1 MNMKNI
7 TIAQKFVGLTIFV
20 TISLIGVFFVGFQN
34 MSVLGKLHE
43 ESVQIG
49 DARNSEAMVDM
60 VHDGIR
66 SVVWRAMYDTSQN
79 SSSQDEVMADLDDY
93 KSSVKTS
100 ISEIEDS
107 KVPESVKELVSEAKP
122 DLENYLATATSL
134 IKQSYVDFNG
144 AQARLPEFET
154 VFKKLE
160 VKLEKLNEAIAS
172 NITRKSQEIANVE
185 IKSRILSCVVALIS
199 LAITIGLTVSLK
211 RIITINMTVLRD
223 RLNRLADR
231 SFSKL
236 AEIARAMSEGDLTK
250 RVSHDVEAIKD
261 PGNDEIGQ
269 ALQTFNKMIHQSDIA
284 FENINTTL
292 DTWSNL
298 IKEVR
303 MSSDHVAQIGNELC
317 TSASNSAHSM
327 TDIAH
332 EIEQVNLAGE
342 QSAIT
347 ATSVASGSDKLA
359 HSALQATEALMALK
373 SAIVEIQAASLKQS
387 EVNQQ
392 AKDVVQSGSEAISNT
407 ISSMERIQTQ
417 VESSALVVND
427 LGAKQA
433 QIGTIVQT
441 INGIAEQTN
450 LLALNAAIEAARAGE
465 HGRGF
470 AVVAEE
476 VRKLAEQSSAATKEI
491 EDLIGEI
498 RKSVDEAVEA
508 MSNSREE
515 VNAGSESGSAA
526 KEALEGILET
536 IDKVDMVAAES
547 LHSVRNME
555 SYAETVNNAV
565 LNVEDVTRDAAA
577 AAEELSASS
586 EEVSA
591 AAHNVSQAARGQVS
605 QMEELD
611 RLAQALQES
620 ANGLQGKVLVFK
632 CSDETSVESWQQAA

>member
-1 MNMKNI
+1 
-7 TIAQKFVGLTIFV
+7 
-20 TISLIGVFFVGFQN
+20 
-34 MSVLGKLHE
+34 
-43 ESVQIG
+43 
-49 DARNSEAMVDM
+49 
-60 VHDGIR
+60 
-66 SVVWRAMYDTSQN
+66 
-79 SSSQDEVMADLDDY
+79 
-93 KSSVKTS
+93 
-100 ISEIEDS
+100 
-107 KVPESVKELVSEAKP
+107 
-122 DLENYLATATSL
+122 
-134 IKQSYVDFNG
+134 
-144 AQARLPEFET
+144 
-154 VFKKLE
+154 
-160 VKLEKLNEAIAS
+160 
-172 NITRKSQEIANVE
+172 
-185 IKSRILSCVVALIS
+185 
-199 LAITIGLTVSLK
+199 
-211 RIITINMTVLRD
+211 
-223 RLNRLADR
+223 
-231 SFSKL
+231 
-236 AEIARAMSEGDLTK
+236 
-250 RVSHDVEAIKD
+250 
-261 PGNDEIGQ
+261 
-269 ALQTFNKMIHQSDIA
+269 
-284 FENINTTL
+284 
-292 DTWSNL
+292 
-298 IKEVR
+298 
-303 MSSDHVAQIGNELC
+303 
-317 TSASNSAHSM
+317 
-327 TDIAH
+327 
-332 EIEQVNLAGE
+332 
-342 QSAIT
+342 
-347 ATSVASGSDKLA
+347 
-359 HSALQATEALMALK
+359 
-373 SAIVEIQAASLKQS
+373 
-387 EVNQQ
+387 
-392 AKDVVQSGSEAISNT
+392 
-407 ISSMERIQTQ
+407 MERIQTQ

>member
-1 MNMKNI
+1 
-7 TIAQKFVGLTIFV
+7 
-20 TISLIGVFFVGFQN
+20 
-34 MSVLGKLHE
+34 
-43 ESVQIG
+43 
-49 DARNSEAMVDM
+49 
-60 VHDGIR
+60 
-66 SVVWRAMYDTSQN
+66 
-79 SSSQDEVMADLDDY
+79 
-93 KSSVKTS
+93 
-100 ISEIEDS
+100 
-107 KVPESVKELVSEAKP
+107 
-122 DLENYLATATSL
+122 
-134 IKQSYVDFNG
+134 
-144 AQARLPEFET
+144 
-154 VFKKLE
+154 
-160 VKLEKLNEAIAS
+160 
-172 NITRKSQEIANVE
+172 
-185 IKSRILSCVVALIS
+185 
-199 LAITIGLTVSLK
+199 
-211 RIITINMTVLRD
+211 
-223 RLNRLADR
+223 
-231 SFSKL
+231 
-236 AEIARAMSEGDLTK
+236 
-250 RVSHDVEAIKD
+250 
-261 PGNDEIGQ
+261 
-269 ALQTFNKMIHQSDIA
+269 
-284 FENINTTL
+284 
-292 DTWSNL
+292 
-298 IKEVR
+298 
-303 MSSDHVAQIGNELC
+303 
-317 TSASNSAHSM
+317 
-327 TDIAH
+327 
-332 EIEQVNLAGE
+332 
-342 QSAIT
+342 
-347 ATSVASGSDKLA
+347 
-359 HSALQATEALMALK
+359 MALK